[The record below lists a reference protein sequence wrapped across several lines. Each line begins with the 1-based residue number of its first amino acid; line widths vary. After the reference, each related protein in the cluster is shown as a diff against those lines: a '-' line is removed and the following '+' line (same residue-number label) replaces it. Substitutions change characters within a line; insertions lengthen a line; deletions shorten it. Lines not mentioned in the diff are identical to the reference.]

1 MTDIVERLRSEV
13 GSFKDMIERRLEAA
27 DEIERLRGE
36 NEKMLLANHDCE
48 KLVIDDMREWLFHR
62 RYDEQDC
69 EIGEFQYYDVLSQID
84 AYEKERLND

>member
-1 MTDIVERLRSEV
+1 MNLI
-13 GSFKDMIERRLEAA
+13 
-27 DEIERLRGE
+27 
-36 NEKMLLANHDCE
+36 EKMADAIHHRDSTDCMAISRVAA
-48 KLVIDDMREWLFHR
+48 KVMLDDMREWLFRR